1 MLCAD
6 NVCVQSGKPCSSC
19 HPLKLKHCMN
29 MPTSREAS
37 HTISS
42 NEDEGCINKNCHDGS
57 TVQTFGALSAHV
69 SLSSD
74 DSRYDNCN
82 VMGSDVHSLCAA
94 ASASAVPNDCVSYA
108 SQPLQCSNVN
118 NLLYNVYGA
127 SLIVW

>member
-1 MLCAD
+1 
-6 NVCVQSGKPCSSC
+6 
-19 HPLKLKHCMN
+19 MN

-37 HTISS
+37 HTTLC
-42 NEDEGCINKNCHDGS
+42 NEDGEAYNKNYHEGS
-57 TVQTFGALSAHV
+57 VVRTSGALSAHV

-94 ASASAVPNDCVSYA
+94 GSASAAPNDCVSYA

-118 NLLYNVYGA
+118 NLLYKVYGA
-127 SLIVW
+127 SLIQFDGGPCHSLWCQ